1 MKDDEKG
8 DFGWNKEMGVR
19 LFDKLKTDL
28 KGAMRNKD
36 TVLRDTVRQV
46 MSEFPKLTLP
56 ITLDSG
62 KKTSRPKKPEE
73 IEDDEIIDIVRG
85 LAKSE
90 KIVLEAKGE
99 GSSRYIEILTAYLPQ
114 MAGLEEID
122 AWIRENIDLSRFKS
136 PMQAMG
142 PIMKHFGKRADGRQ
156 VKEILGKVMSG

>member
-99 GSSRYIEILTAYLPQ
+99 TSSRYIEILTAYLPQ

-122 AWIRENIDLSRFKS
+122 AWIRENIDFSRFKS

-142 PIMKHFGKRADGRQ
+142 PIMKHFGKLADGRQ
-156 VKEILGKVMSG
+156 VKEILGKFTSG